1 MIYKISGIKFYF
13 PERGDTRPMK
23 NNIGHSKLITTRH
36 FVSATAWHEAQSP
49 VGLKVKNE
57 YFLKVIELIN
67 RSIFYVP
74 FSDSKWAHHQ
84 YLRQKACVRM
94 TNILKSKKLINDNLI
109 RQVMA
114 SKRSPLINVPSDTNL
129 VIAPPPTKNLAIIS
143 LSDVNLKILPFSP
156 KDNDISLNILYVLDW
171 PPSLSKYQNGKG

>member
-1 MIYKISGIKFYF
+1 MNPLKKRKLNILSQKWQILELNIFKIRVIKLIYKKSRIKFYF
-13 PERGDTRPMK
+13 PERGDTHPMK

-114 SKRSPLINVPSDTNL
+114 SKRSPLINVPSGTNL
-129 VIAPPPTKNLAIIS
+129 VIAPPPDKKPCNHFPLWRKS
-143 LSDVNLKILPFSP
+143 
-156 KDNDISLNILYVLDW
+156 
-171 PPSLSKYQNGKG
+171 